1 MKPRLIILSAILALS
16 AAALYYAQ
24 RHKTDNKVGAEGV
37 LNALADTQREMSR
50 VPAELT
56 RVSDEEEI
64 RIGNGMAEN
73 YVARFSRMGT
83 DDTAMQSYVT
93 TVGIIVSGRARRKL
107 PYQFHYIPDPSF
119 INAFALP
126 GGHVFIGKGLIQLMK
141 SEDEMAAVLG
151 HELEH
156 IDDYHCVERVQVQ
169 AQLRKLPL
177 GELIGLPIEIFQA
190 GYNKEQELEA
200 DRDGTYLAV
209 MAGYSASGAIHVFET
224 FEKLHREYI
233 TKAESPDQELSQVAI
248 QVLAGYFRSHP
259 LPQEREAQIQHLI
272 AARKW
277 PERPEKALRVLPQTA
292 KTAMVQ

>member
-1 MKPRLIILSAILALS
+1 MKSRLIVLFAILALS

-64 RIGNGMAEN
+64 GIGNRMAEN

-83 DDTAMQSYVT
+83 NDAAMQSYVT
-93 TVGIIVSGRARRKL
+93 TVGIIVAGRARRKL
-107 PYQFHYIPDPSF
+107 PYRFHYVPDPNF

-169 AQLRKLPL
+169 AKLRKLPL

-190 GYNKEQELEA
+190 GYSKEQELEA
-200 DRDGTYLAV
+200 DRDGTYLAF
-209 MAGYSASGAIHVFET
+209 MAGYSPLGAIHVFET
-224 FEKLHREYI
+224 FERLHREYI
-233 TKAESPDQELSQVAI
+233 QKAESPDQELSQVAI

-259 LPQEREAQIQHLI
+259 LPQEREAQIQQLI

-277 PERPEKALRVLPQTA
+277 PEHPEKALRVLPQAT
-292 KTAMVQ
+292 KTAMAQ